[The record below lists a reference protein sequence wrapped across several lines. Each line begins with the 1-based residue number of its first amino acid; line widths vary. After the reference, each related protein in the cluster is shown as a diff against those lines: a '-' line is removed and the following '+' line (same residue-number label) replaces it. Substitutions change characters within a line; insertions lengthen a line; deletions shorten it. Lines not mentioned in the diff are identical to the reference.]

1 MKPPFRPF
9 RSRLT
14 RLLASMLVAVSLLLN
29 GLAAAEAASMAA
41 GKDCCAE
48 RMGHGGH
55 AAATDEHKGCPPS
68 ANDRCDDQCQMR
80 CQVNTALPVFAVAL
94 PRMILQQTVLPL
106 PGVAAWALPEPE
118 PGLRPPIFA

>member
-1 MKPPFRPF
+1 MKLPFRPF
-9 RSRLT
+9 RSRFT

-48 RMGHGGH
+48 RMEHGGH
-55 AAATDEHKGCPPS
+55 AAADAHKGCPPS

-80 CQVNTALPVFAVAL
+80 CQLNTALPVFAISL
-94 PRMILQQTVLPL
+94 PQMILQQTVLPL
-106 PGVAAWALPEPE
+106 PDVATWASPEPD